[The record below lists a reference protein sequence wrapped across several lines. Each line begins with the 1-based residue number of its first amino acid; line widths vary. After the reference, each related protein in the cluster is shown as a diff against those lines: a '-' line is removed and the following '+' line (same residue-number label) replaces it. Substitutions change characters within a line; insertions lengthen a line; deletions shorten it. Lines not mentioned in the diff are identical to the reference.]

1 MRFWAMFPGSQQ
13 PQPQPQPSLPPQPL
27 PPQPLQVQVQV
38 QPLPPL
44 LLPQQQKRMMRIRIS
59 HRQPLPHI
67 PLLLHIDKNLLS
79 KMETFPL
86 VSVHLMR

>member
-1 MRFWAMFPGSQQ
+1 MP
-13 PQPQPQPSLPPQPL
+13 PQPLPPQPQPL

-44 LLPQQQKRMMRIRIS
+44 LLPQQQKRTMRIRIN
-59 HRQPLPHI
+59 HRQLLP
-67 PLLLHIDKNLLS
+67 PQPVLLHIDKNLLS
-79 KMETFPL
+79 KMETFRL